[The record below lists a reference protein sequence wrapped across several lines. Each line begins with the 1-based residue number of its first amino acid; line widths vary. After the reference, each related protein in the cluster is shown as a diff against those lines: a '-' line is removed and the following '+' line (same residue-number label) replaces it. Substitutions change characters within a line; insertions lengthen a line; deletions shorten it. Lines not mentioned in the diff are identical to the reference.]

1 MLFDGY
7 DSLRAAREAFSAM
20 YLFTCSHVLLF
31 CCAIWIGLSACDASS
46 PSVSPLSGALE
57 QRVAATQSDQNTL
70 KQRQA
75 AFLIRIRKADPE
87 RRTIERAVFNDRN
100 DLGLILNRTVE
111 LDKIPALM
119 RSMLTQMARAFPGQD
134 LTILAY
140 SPSNPPRK
148 IGTAQFN
155 ARTRDMT
162 YTPAPRGS

>member
-7 DSLRAAREAFSAM
+7 DSLRGAFSAM
-20 YLFTCSHVLLF
+20 YLFTCSRVLLL
-31 CCAIWIGLSACDASS
+31 CCTIWIGLSACDASS
-46 PSVSPLSGALE
+46 PSATPLSDAFE
-57 QRVAATQSDQNTL
+57 QRVATTETDQGTL

-100 DLGLILNRTVE
+100 ELGLILNRSVE

-119 RSMLTQMARAFPGQD
+119 RSMLTQMTRAFPGQD

-148 IGTAQFN
+148 IGTAQLN

>member
-1 MLFDGY
+1 MLIDAY
-7 DSLRAAREAFSAM
+7 DSLRTAREALSAM
-20 YLFTCSHVLLF
+20 HLCTYSRVLLF

-57 QRVAATQSDQNTL
+57 QRVAATQSDPNTL

-75 AFLIRIRKADPE
+75 AFLVRIRKADPE

>member
-1 MLFDGY
+1 MLIDGY
-7 DSLRAAREAFSAM
+7 DSLRAVVNT
-20 YLFTCSHVLLF
+20 TCLLLCFRASLF

-46 PSVSPLSGALE
+46 PSAAPLSGSFE
-57 QRVAATQSDQNTL
+57 QRVAANQSDQGTL

-100 DLGLILNRTVE
+100 DLGLILNRGVE

-134 LTILAY
+134 LTVLAY

-155 ARTRDMT
+155 ALTRDMT

>member
-1 MLFDGY
+1 MLIDGY
-7 DSLRAAREAFSAM
+7 DSLRAAVST
-20 YLFTCSHVLLF
+20 TCLLLCFRASLF
-31 CCAIWIGLSACDASS
+31 CCAIWIGLSSCDASS
-46 PSVSPLSGALE
+46 PSAASLFGSFE
-57 QRVAATQSDQNTL
+57 QRVAAIQSDQGTL

-87 RRTIERAVFNDRN
+87 HRTIERAVFNDRN
-100 DLGLILNRTVE
+100 DLGLILNRSVE

-140 SPSNPPRK
+140 SPSNPPRQ
-148 IGTAQFN
+148 IGAAQFN

>member
-1 MLFDGY
+1 MLIDGN
-7 DSLRAAREAFSAM
+7 DSLSSAFSTTRLLLCIRA
-20 YLFTCSHVLLF
+20 SLF
-31 CCAIWIGLSACDASS
+31 CCAIWIGISSCDASS
-46 PSVSPLSGALE
+46 SSAAPLSGSFE
-57 QRVAATQSDQNTL
+57 QRVAATQSDQGTL

-100 DLGLILNRTVE
+100 DLGLILNRSVE

-140 SPSNPPRK
+140 SPSNPPRQ
-148 IGTAQFN
+148 IGAAQFN

>member
-1 MLFDGY
+1 MLIDGY
-7 DSLRAAREAFSAM
+7 DSLRAAVST
-20 YLFTCSHVLLF
+20 TCLLLCFRASLF
-31 CCAIWIGLSACDASS
+31 CCAIWIGLSSCDASS
-46 PSVSPLSGALE
+46 PSAAPLSGSFE
-57 QRVAATQSDQNTL
+57 QRVAANQSDQGTL

-87 RRTIERAVFNDRN
+87 RRTIERAVFNDQN
-100 DLGLILNRTVE
+100 DLGLILNRSVE

-134 LTILAY
+134 LTVLAY

-162 YTPAPRGS
+162 YTPAPRGT